1 MNLDYIFYCAPQES
15 GRITSIAAIRTGP
28 DGKVQGAYSSKTTIT
43 GLDATRGVL
52 QGLQAELVTGLSA
65 QYVVVSFFA
74 EHDRPTLKRESERVS
89 LGTNEVFPGRTWI
102 SLSQLAWPLAFS
114 DLISERS
121 LKEMCRYYKVEYNI
135 KDAEEECKTL
145 MKVFG
150 VLMRRYRTALI
161 GEDAVSEVAGP
172 TFEHFRNIIGL

>member
-1 MNLDYIFYCAPQES
+1 MNLDYLFFVATQES
-15 GRITSIAAIRTGP
+15 GRITAIAAIRTGP
-28 DGKVQGAYSSKTTIT
+28 DGKVQAAYSSKTTIT

-52 QGLQAELVTGLSA
+52 QGMQAELVTGMSA

-74 EHDRPTLKRESERVS
+74 EHDRPTLKRESER
-89 LGTNEVFPGRTWI
+89 LGFKTEIFPGRTWI
-102 SLSQLAWPLAFS
+102 SLSQLTWPLAFA

-121 LKEMCRYYKVEYNI
+121 LKEMCRYYKVEYNV

-150 VLMRRYRTALI
+150 ILMRRYRTALI

-172 TFEHFRNIIGL
+172 TFEGLRKLVGI

>member
-1 MNLDYIFYCAPQES
+1 MNLDYVFYCAPQES

-28 DGKVQGAYSSKTTIT
+28 DGKVQTAYSSKTTIT

-52 QGLQAELVTGLSA
+52 QGLQAELVTGMPST
-65 QYVVVSFFA
+65 YVVVSFFA
-74 EHDRPTLKRESERVS
+74 EHDRPTLKRESER
-89 LGTNEVFPGRTWI
+89 LGFNAEIFPGRTWI

-114 DLISERS
+114 DLIAERS
-121 LKEMCRYYKVEYNI
+121 LKEMCRYYKVEHQVS
-135 KDAEEECKTL
+135 DAEEECKTL